1 MSLRPCLTPSSMQYS
16 DIYIHTTPT
25 HTTPTPHPHTHT
37 PHPHPHTPHPH
48 HTHTPHH
55 TLSYIYL
62 YSRCHSLPGFLTEIK
77 KNENETLFFSPTA
90 LLHSPK

>member
-16 DIYIHTTPT
+16 DIYI
-25 HTTPTPHPHTHT
+25 PTPTHT
-37 PHPHPHTPHPH
+37 PHPHTTPTH
-48 HTHTPHH
+48 HTHT
-55 TLSYIYL
+55 LSHIYL
-62 YSRCHSLPGFLTEIK
+62 YSRCHSLPGFLTEIKK

>member
-16 DIYIHTTPT
+16 DIYIHPHTHHT
-25 HTTPTPHPHTHT
+25 HTTPT
-37 PHPHPHTPHPH
+37 H
-48 HTHTPHH
+48 HTHTPHTH

-77 KNENETLFFSPTA
+77 KKNENEILFFSPTA